1 MKEKVYKETKI
12 RIKNGEQ
19 EIKWVKVGNKKKRLE
34 KVKGNCK
41 ILTQTCQHFKEEE
54 KKTSLAVLLHFFVWL
69 RLVLVINL
77 CHHNI
82 NKIKR

>member
-19 EIKWVKVGNKKKRLE
+19 EIKWVKVGNKKKRLA

-41 ILTQTCQHFKEEE
+41 ILTQTCQHFKEA
-54 KKTSLAVLLHFFVWL
+54 KKDESCCFTSLF
-69 RLVLVINL
+69 RLAPISSG
-77 CHHNI
+77 
-82 NKIKR
+82 NKSVPSQYK